1 MKEGAKTGLLILAV
15 VVAAVVGCGIGCA
28 IVLNHGEKSG
38 DSHGSTGAGMPDG
51 HFELHKRLT
60 LSKEQEKEMEALE
73 KEFREKLAELS
84 EPIHEANGELATAL
98 VEDRAHS
105 PRVKAAIEKIHHAQ
119 AALQN
124 ATIDHIIEMRTI
136 LDEDQF
142 TEFLEATAESLRPTE
157 NKH

>member
-1 MKEGAKTGLLILAV
+1 MVVFAWSEG
-15 VVAAVVGCGIGCA
+15 VGC
-28 IVLNHGEKSG
+28 S
-38 DSHGSTGAGMPDG
+38 
-51 HFELHKRLT
+51 
-60 LSKEQEKEMEALE
+60 LE
-73 KEFREKLAELS
+73 EF
-84 EPIHEANGELATAL
+84 GELIL

>member
-15 VVAAVVGCGIGCA
+15 VVAAAVGCGIGCA

-38 DSHGSTGAGMPDG
+38 DSHGSTGAGMPDD